1 MNALSQDLPF
11 DHSELVPPASLAEAR
26 SLRDGLAG
34 LLAHERA
41 AAADFLLALADFD
54 RRRGW
59 EALGHA
65 SLFGFL
71 QRELRLSN
79 GAAYLRLTAAR
90 LLPAHPAV
98 EAALRDG
105 RLCISAVGELSRVLT
120 RENEAVVLPR
130 FVGCSSREA
139 REVAAALLPRAEPPR
154 REVVTQL
161 RAHEVHV
168 PRGASQVT
176 GAAALAAEERPAHI
190 APNAS
195 ESATTALQAHEAAPA
210 PAAPRNP
217 PAEVEPLD
225 ADLRRL
231 HLTVSR
237 RLLDKVAAAKD
248 ALSHARP
255 GASTEEVLEAALD
268 LLLDQRARAK
278 SLVKRPR
285 PARVAA
291 RASPPP
297 NLRSIPAEVER
308 AVRLR
313 DEHRCQWPLDAGGL
327 CGSSHRVELDHLL
340 PVAQGGQA
348 TVGNLRLLCDRHNR
362 LAARLALGEAA
373 AGTRRGPS
381 LRTATTTD
389 ST

>member
-11 DHSELVPPASLAEAR
+11 DHSELVPPASVAEAR

-65 SLFGFL
+65 SLFAFL

-79 GAAYLRLTAAR
+79 GVAYLRLTAAR

-105 RLCISAVGELSRVLT
+105 RLCLSVVGELSKVLA
-120 RENEAVVLPR
+120 RENEAEVLPR
-130 FVGCSSREA
+130 FLGCSSREA
-139 REVAAALLPRAEPPR
+139 REVAAALLPRTDPPG
-154 REVVTQL
+154 REVVTRL
-161 RAHEVHV
+161 RAHEVIV
-168 PRGASQVT
+168 PRGTSPTDVAGV
-176 GAAALAAEERPAHI
+176 ADERPLHL
-190 APNAS
+190 APPANP
-195 ESATTALQAHEAAPA
+195 SAPATVRAHEVAPA

-217 PAEVEPLD
+217 SAEVEPLD

-268 LLLDQRARAK
+268 LLLEQRARAK

-285 PARVAA
+285 PAAEAA
-291 RASPPP
+291 EASPTASP
-297 NLRSIPAEVER
+297 RSIPAEVER
-308 AVRLR
+308 TVRLR
-313 DEHRCQWPLDAGGL
+313 DQHRCQWPLDAGGL
-327 CGSSHRVELDHLL
+327 CGSTHRVELDHLL

-348 TVGNLRLLCDRHNR
+348 TVANLRLLCDRHNR

-373 AGTRRGPS
+373 AALRR
-381 LRTATTTD
+381 
-389 ST
+389 